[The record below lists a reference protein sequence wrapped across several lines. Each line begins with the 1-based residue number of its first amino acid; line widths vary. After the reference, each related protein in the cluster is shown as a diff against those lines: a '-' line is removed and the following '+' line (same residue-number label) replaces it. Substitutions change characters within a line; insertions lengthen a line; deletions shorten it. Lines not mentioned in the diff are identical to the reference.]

1 MQWLSSMQ
9 RRGMNKIQEKNNRW
23 DTFSW
28 PCVCIKVRKITK
40 ARHRRGKKE
49 IVFLPAAEL
58 IFEAHHDGRSSL
70 LDAIYSLVIH
80 QRSHLPSQQNQH
92 LPQYTLTA
100 AGVQYRG
107 WMQNLSR
114 YLSSFPEP
122 APADVLLSLINHLHC
137 FLSDSNL
144 GLKL

>member
-1 MQWLSSMQ
+1 M
-9 RRGMNKIQEKNNRW
+9 
-23 DTFSW
+23 
-28 PCVCIKVRKITK
+28 CVKVQKITV
-40 ARHRRGKKE
+40 ARQRRGKKE
-49 IVFLPAAEL
+49 IVFLPATEL

-92 LPQYTLTA
+92 LPQYALTT

-122 APADVLLSLINHLHC
+122 APADVLLSLINLFLC
-137 FLSDSNL
+137 VLSDFDLALNL
-144 GLKL
+144 

>member
-1 MQWLSSMQ
+1 M
-9 RRGMNKIQEKNNRW
+9 
-23 DTFSW
+23 
-28 PCVCIKVRKITK
+28 KVQKITD

-49 IVFLPAAEL
+49 IVFLPAAER

-92 LPQYTLTA
+92 LPEYTLTA

-114 YLSSFPEP
+114 YLGSFPEP
-122 APADVLLSLINHLHC
+122 APADVFLSLINHFHC
-137 FLSDSNL
+137 FLPDFNL
-144 GLKL
+144 ALRLKTQKNHKHIIYSHC

>member
-1 MQWLSSMQ
+1 MRHIFLALCL
-9 RRGMNKIQEKNNRW
+9 QEGAEN
-23 DTFSW
+23 
-28 PCVCIKVRKITK
+28 
-40 ARHRRGKKE
+40 HRCQTQTQGKKE

-58 IFEAHHDGRSSL
+58 IFQAHHDGRSGL

-122 APADVLLSLINHLHC
+122 APADVSLSLINHFQC
-137 FLSDSNL
+137 FLSDFNL
-144 GLKL
+144 ALKLENHL